1 MVDYTAFRSTRT
13 HGERC
18 GPGRDESEWEMA
30 SLALSVHWLDGLG
43 SALGIIAAVAALRRT
58 RAHGGAWR
66 RANSW
71 LAVAALT
78 AGIAGLAASLI
89 PELAESVSTVTSGD
103 R

>member
-1 MVDYTAFRSTRT
+1 MADYTAFPSVRT
-13 HGERC
+13 QGEWR
-18 GPGRDESEWEMA
+18 GPGRDESEWEIA

-43 SALGIIAAVAALRRT
+43 SALGIAAAGAALRRA

-89 PELAESVSTVTSGD
+89 PELVESVSTVTSGD